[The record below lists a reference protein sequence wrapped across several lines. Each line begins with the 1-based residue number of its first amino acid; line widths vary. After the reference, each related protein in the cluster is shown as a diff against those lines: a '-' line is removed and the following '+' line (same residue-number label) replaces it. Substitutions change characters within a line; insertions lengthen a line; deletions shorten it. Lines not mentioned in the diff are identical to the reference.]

1 MDGLTILVPQGAEF
15 QAVQRGVG
23 RQSHVRVRAIPIGK
37 QPVSDWLG
45 RWQGSEEFAEATRWS
60 TTVREA
66 SPKENHRSSGLL
78 VMGLCGSLT
87 PDLGVGSAVLYESC
101 TDFDHVELPCGGH
114 PRLEKLALS
123 RVRGVSAD
131 RVIWSAAEKR
141 EVATRYGT
149 AVVDMEGMAVL
160 RFCQPLGISVT
171 MLRVVSDGA
180 KEDLPR
186 LEGAIDAAGNL
197 RALPLAMGLLREPM
211 AATRLIR
218 GSLQG
223 LRVLQHWAKQASA
236 R

>member
-23 RQSHVRVRAIPIGK
+23 RQSHVRVRAIPIGS
-37 QPVSDWLG
+37 QPVTDWLQ
-45 RWQGSEEFAEATRWS
+45 RWQDSEEFAEATP
-60 TTVREA
+60 A
-66 SPKENHRSSGLL
+66 GLL

-114 PRLEKLALS
+114 PRLEQLALP
-123 RVRGVSAD
+123 RVRGLSAD

-141 EVATRYGT
+141 EVATRYRT
-149 AVVDMEGMAVL
+149 AVVDMEGMALL
-160 RFCQPLGISVT
+160 RFCQPLGIAVA

-180 KEDLPR
+180 MEDLPR
-186 LEGAIDAAGNL
+186 LDGAIDAAGNL
-197 RALPLAMGLLREPM
+197 RALPLAVGLLREPV
-211 AATRLIR
+211 AAVRLIR

-223 LRVLQHWAKQASA
+223 LRGLQHWAKQASA

>member
-37 QPVSDWLG
+37 QPVTDWLG
-45 RWQGSEEFAEATRWS
+45 RWQGAEEFAEATR
-60 TTVREA
+60 
-66 SPKENHRSSGLL
+66 SGLL

-101 TDFDHVELPCGGH
+101 TDFDHVELPCVGH
-114 PRLEKLALS
+114 PRLEKLALP

-160 RFCQPLGISVT
+160 RCCQPLGIAVT

-180 KEDLPR
+180 TADLPK
-186 LEGAIDAAGNL
+186 LEGAIDGAGNL
-197 RALPLAMGLLREPM
+197 RALPLALGLLREPV
-211 AATRLIR
+211 AALRLIR
-218 GSLQG
+218 GSLRG
-223 LRVLQHWAKQASA
+223 LGILQTIAHQMAD
-236 R
+236 